1 MDSLVGRRQIILEK
15 AVLFTEVPDEV
26 SCEIPRRGNLES
38 SFGGLIDGLTKSC
51 QFQIE
56 QAHQLGPASR
66 VLMVMTQA
74 KIPLRFHGRT
84 IN

>member
-1 MDSLVGRRQIILEK
+1 
-15 AVLFTEVPDEV
+15 
-26 SCEIPRRGNLES
+26 
-38 SFGGLIDGLTKSC
+38 
-51 QFQIE
+51 
-56 QAHQLGPASR
+56 LGPASR